1 MCKRKYPQDWKIH
14 RFQSISSRD
23 NKEVAYELEL
33 IEFEFS
39 NKTAP
44 ILFIVPGYFQN
55 AFIFDLLPENL
66 ISLARYINDH
76 FNFHIFCLHPNG
88 IGNSDY
94 VKKSNLDDI
103 AIDDIGGALK
113 LLKSSYTKRIF
124 ALGHSNGS
132 ITLQCYFGGLSRQTG
147 KTVFS
152 ETVSKDRQIGIDGLL
167 LFAGNVCMTDDD
179 ENSQLKKL
187 SKIGKRSR
195 FLLRSLGWINACLLT
210 KFISPTKLFGR
221 LSIAFWKLWSFLYHL
236 ENVSPEARKALYNK
250 TLDGTSAATLI
261 QYSKGV
267 LSGCIRTEGDD
278 KYSNALSQIKIPTAQ
293 VTFELDPLAVPST
306 TKRDNFSLI
315 GSEEKKF
322 FVIPNQG
329 HEDFMMVSDFH
340 DIVIDPIKFVI
351 QQT

>member
-1 MCKRKYPQDWKIH
+1 M
-14 RFQSISSRD
+14 
-23 NKEVAYELEL
+23 
-33 IEFEFS
+33 
-39 NKTAP
+39 
-44 ILFIVPGYFQN
+44 
-55 AFIFDLLPENL
+55 
-66 ISLARYINDH
+66 
-76 FNFHIFCLHPNG
+76 FCLHPNG

-103 AIDDIGGALK
+103 SIDDIGEALK
-113 LLKSSYTKRIF
+113 VLKCSYTKPIF

-132 ITLQCYFGGLSRQTG
+132 ITLQSYFGGLTREAG

-152 ETVSKDRQIGIDGLL
+152 KAASKHRQIGIDGLL

-179 ENSQLKKL
+179 ENSQLNKL

-195 FLLRSLGWINACLLT
+195 FLLRSLGWINACHLT

-236 ENVSPEARKALYNK
+236 ENVSPEARKVLYNK

-267 LSGCIRTEGDD
+267 LSGCIETTEGD
-278 KYSNALSQIKIPTAQ
+278 KYSNALANIKIPTVQ
-293 VTFELDPLAVPST
+293 VTFEFDPLAVPST

-315 GSEEKKF
+315 GSEKKKF

-329 HEDFMMVSDFH
+329 HEDFMMVHEFH
-340 DIVIDPIKFVI
+340 NIVTEPIQFLI
-351 QQT
+351 QSNN